1 MNIRGQCLK
10 SYNSLGMS
18 FGENCRVF
26 CVPLGRENLQND
38 LFIFF
43 KVFFFFFKMTIL
55 YLSILLEF
63 Y

>member
-43 KVFFFFFKMTIL
+43 KVFFFFFLK
-55 YLSILLEF
+55 
-63 Y
+63 